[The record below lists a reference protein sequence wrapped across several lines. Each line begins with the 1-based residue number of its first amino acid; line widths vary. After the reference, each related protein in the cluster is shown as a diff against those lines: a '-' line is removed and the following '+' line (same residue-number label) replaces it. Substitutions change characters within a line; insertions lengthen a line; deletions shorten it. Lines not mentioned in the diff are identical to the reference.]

1 MTDMALARVHPD
13 DPTPGPGRPSR
24 PRRPGPRTMVE
35 APAPVAGDG
44 LLDDDLADDDLV
56 DDDLVIDPTGPTE
69 VALAEVIDLHEDDPS
84 LAPAVPEGRAPAA
97 REGPAPARR
106 DGQAPEGPPE
116 EGHPPARTKPAG
128 PRTHHRPRTGRRPT
142 SGPGAKHTPPVIRL
156 GLVWTLVLVVAI
168 VLSPSLVAIALA
180 PIAAIAAQSAWRRLE
195 TPSTDPWWLAGACA
209 GVAPLAAVAGPVA
222 AVLVLVAGGAA
233 LALVTAREA
242 ERAEQLRVALCSVA
256 PAAAAASLVLATR
269 QSVTIGLV
277 LFMAVTLFDASN
289 YVMGVGDTGGRL
301 GALAGALSLAV
312 LGVVLAGVLVVPF
325 SGASPWVLCGMV
337 AVAAPVAVGAGNQL
351 VGSARL
357 PAWRRLDSLFIAGP
371 LWVLLAAVLLH
382 P

>member
-1 MTDMALARVHPD
+1 
-13 DPTPGPGRPSR
+13 
-24 PRRPGPRTMVE
+24 MVE
-35 APAPVAGDG
+35 AAAP
-44 LLDDDLADDDLV
+44 LADDGLV
-56 DDDLVIDPTGPTE
+56 DDDLLIDPTGPTE
-69 VALAEVIDLHEDDPS
+69 VPLAEVIELHEDDPA
-84 LAPAVPEGRAPAA
+84 LTPAVP
-97 REGPAPARR
+97 
-106 DGQAPEGPPE
+106 DGPP
-116 EGHPPARTKPAG
+116 PAG
-128 PRTHHRPRTGRRPT
+128 RPRTRPASPQPRRRSRTTPAPTGGR
-142 SGPGAKHTPPVIRL
+142 SAKHTPPVIRL
-156 GLVWTLVLVVAI
+156 GLVWALVLVVAI
-168 VLSPSLVAIALA
+168 VISPALVAVALA
-180 PIAAIAAQSAWRRLE
+180 PIAAIAGQSAWRRLE
-195 TPSTDPWWLAGACA
+195 TPSTDPWWLAGVCA

-222 AVLVLVAGGAA
+222 AGLVVVAGGVV

-269 QSVTIGLV
+269 QSVTIGMV
-277 LFMAVTLFDASN
+277 LFMAVILFDASN

-301 GALAGALSLAV
+301 GALAGAFSLAV

-337 AVAAPVAVGAGNQL
+337 AVTAPVAVGAGNQL

-371 LWVLLAAVLLH
+371 LWVVLATVLLH

>member
-13 DPTPGPGRPSR
+13 DPYPDPGRGDR
-24 PRRPGPRTMVE
+24 PGRAGRAGPRTVVE
-35 APAPVAGDG
+35 ATAPPEDARPRDARLGDE
-44 LLDDDLADDDLV
+44 AMA
-56 DDDLVIDPTGPTE
+56 IDPTGPTE
-69 VALAEVIDLHEDDPS
+69 VPLAEVVDLREGDSSP
-84 LAPAVPEGRAPAA
+84 APEVA
-97 REGPAPARR
+97 EGPAPQGRPSSR
-106 DGQAPEGPPE
+106 P
-116 EGHPPARTKPAG
+116 RPAG
-128 PRTHHRPRTGRRPT
+128 ARSRRKARPSAAPTGGPR
-142 SGPGAKHTPPVIRL
+142 AKHAPPVIRL
-156 GLVWTLVLVVAI
+156 GLVWTLVLVLAI
-168 VLSPSLVAIALA
+168 VVSPVLVAVALA
-180 PIAAIAAQSAWRRLE
+180 PVAIIAAQSAWRRLE
-195 TPSTDPWWLAGACA
+195 TPSAEPWWLAGACA
-209 GVAPLAAVAGPVA
+209 GVAPLAAVAGPVPA
-222 AVLVLVAGGAA
+222 GLVGLAGGVV

-242 ERAEQLRVALCSVA
+242 EGAEQLRVALCSAA

-301 GALAGALSLAV
+301 GAMAGALSLAL

-371 LWVLLAAVLLH
+371 LWVILATLLL
-382 P
+382 PR